1 MLKSSFNLVS
11 NANNIQGFYVEEKDI
26 SKNKKRN
33 NILVFLA
40 LFFIITG
47 LGYGVYYY
55 LYAQFY
61 ESTDNAYAKQNIVY
75 VTPQVSGIV
84 GEVYVNETQYVKR
97 GQLLASLDDRDLN
110 LSFEQAKSN
119 LANTVRDISKL
130 YQQKAS
136 ALSALKLAEIN
147 LGKARSDL
155 KRKEY
160 LKKYHA
166 LSKEVYQDFKY
177 AYEVAVQNLD
187 IAKKQVAKLNSI
199 LRSNTIYENP
209 QVKKAVVAV
218 KQSYLNLKR
227 SKIIAPTSGIIA
239 QRRLSVGESI
249 SRASTLFAIV
259 PTKGFWA
266 DANFKET
273 QLHHV
278 RIGQDVILHS
288 DLYGSS
294 VTYHGKV
301 AGINPGTGAVFSLLP
316 AQNATGNWIKIVQRI
331 PVRIKLE
338 PKELLK
344 HPLHVG
350 NSMQVRV
357 DIHNQEGKIYDKN
370 TQKVKDAPPPLYQNA
385 IKESTMIVN
394 QIIKQNL

>member
-1 MLKSSFNLVS
+1 MEAKEIN
-11 NANNIQGFYVEEKDI
+11 
-26 SKNKKRN
+26 KNKKRN
-33 NILVFLA
+33 NILIFLA
-40 LFFIITG
+40 LFFILVG

-84 GEVYVNETQYVKR
+84 DKVYVHETQYVKR

-110 LSFEQAKSN
+110 LAFEQAKTN

-136 ALSALKLAEIN
+136 ALSALKLAQIN
-147 LGKARSDL
+147 LEKAKTDL

-166 LSKEVYQDFKY
+166 LSEEVYQDFKF
-177 AYEVAVQNLD
+177 AYDKAVQNLD
-187 IAKKQVAKLNSI
+187 IAKKQVAELNSI
-199 LRSNTIYENP
+199 LRSNTIYEDP

-227 SKIIAPTSGIIA
+227 SKIMAPTSGIIA
-239 QRRLSVGESI
+239 QRKLSDGESV
-249 SRASTLFAIV
+249 SPASTLFAIV
-259 PTKGFWA
+259 PTKGFWV

-273 QLHHV
+273 QLHHI
-278 RIGQDVILHS
+278 RIGQSAILYS
-288 DLYGSS
+288 DLYGAS

-331 PVRIKLE
+331 PVRITLD
-338 PKELLK
+338 PKELQK

-350 NSMQVRV
+350 NSMQVTV
-357 DIHNQEGKIYDKN
+357 DIHNQKGQIYNHQTKSVED
-370 TQKVKDAPPPLYQNA
+370 TTPPLYQDS
-385 IKESTMIVN
+385 IKEATAISN
-394 QIIKQNL
+394 HIIRQNL